1 MNINLNEILKHY
13 QKIAVKKMRKNKILI
28 FCIIEK
34 WVKRHKTLPM
44 LKLIRKK
51 NQTFKQLITLN
62 LLDIDN
68 IVISDKIKHNIKWI
82 FIIFQYL
89 EDNIITRLCIIFPH
103 ISRYINYFDDG
114 GKKCVPYN

>member
-68 IVISDKIKHNIKWI
+68 IVISDKIKHNISI
-82 FIIFQYL
+82 F
-89 EDNIITRLCIIFPH
+89 R
-103 ISRYINYFDDG
+103 R
-114 GKKCVPYN
+114 